1 MSTAKVAIS
10 IDDSLLKKLDL
21 LVRENA
27 YPNRSKLI
35 QEAVAEKLNRIE
47 KTRLAKE
54 CARLE
59 PQFEQSMADEG
70 MSKELDSW
78 PEY

>member
-35 QEAVAEKLNRIE
+35 QEAVTEKLNRIE

-54 CARLE
+54 CAKLE
-59 PQFEQSMADEG
+59 PQIEQSMADEG